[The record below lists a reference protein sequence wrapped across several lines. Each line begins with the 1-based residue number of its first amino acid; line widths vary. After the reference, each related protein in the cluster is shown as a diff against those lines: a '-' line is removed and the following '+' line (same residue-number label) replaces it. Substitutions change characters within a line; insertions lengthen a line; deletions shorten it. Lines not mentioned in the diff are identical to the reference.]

1 MKKIIKNFLKNFK
14 QKPVIYIRFKNN
26 KITYIGETHDIF
38 GLRAFRFKNVGDMPL
53 IKDDFDEIRILYSS
67 KNYERRLY
75 WEAVLILKYKPIYQT
90 NIKIYEGRIRNFINK
105 KNNIPLHRDLEDY
118 RKKNKTFQGGKMPLG
133 YKIVNVGKQS
143 IENEIKDIQK
153 LEFDYNSQNFKIL
166 CDIMSCAFTM
176 NKVRNK
182 NKNKKRGREK
192 KTTLSY
198 RELQACLYKKYN
210 RLLHYSHLH
219 RIIERELKE
228 NKDYWFNRMLVK
240 VCTN

>member
-26 KITYIGETHDIF
+26 KITYIGETNDIF
-38 GLRAFRFKNVGDMPL
+38 TLRAFRFKELGEML
-53 IKDDFDEIRILYSS
+53 LEKDDFDEVRILYSS

-90 NIKIYEGRIRNFINK
+90 NIKIYKGRIRNFINK
-105 KNNIPLHRDLEDY
+105 KNNIPLHRNLVDY
-118 RKKNKTFQGGKMPLG
+118 RKKNKTFQGGKIPLG

-143 IENEIKDIQK
+143 IENKIIDIQK
-153 LEFDYNSQNFKIL
+153 LEFDYDSQNFKIL

-176 NKVRNK
+176 NKIRNK
-182 NKNKKRGREK
+182 NKKKDEEK
-192 KTTLSY
+192 ITSLSY

-210 RLLHYSHLH
+210 RFLHYSYLH